1 MSDVPDILKKIL
13 ARKAEEISERNQRL
27 SLAELRQMVAKLPPT
42 RPFRERLEQTI
53 ADSQPAIIAEIKRAS
68 PSKGLLRD
76 PFHPADIA
84 RSYSA
89 FGATCLSVLTDR
101 DFFQGHEDFLRE
113 TQTACLLPIL
123 RKDFIIDPY
132 QVYEARLIGA
142 DCVLLIVAALDDTVL
157 RDLARLTIT
166 LGMDVLVE
174 VHDAEELERA
184 LALNTPLIGIN
195 NRDLRT
201 FETRLDTTL
210 NLLPRIPAD
219 RIVVTESGIHTS
231 ADVTLMREHGV
242 HAFLVG
248 EAFMRADVPGAKLAE
263 LFGTRP
269 QGDNQTSRA
278 S

>member
-13 ARKAEEISERNQRL
+13 ARKAEEISERNQRV

-157 RDLARLTIT
+157 RDLTRLTIT

-201 FETRLDTTL
+201 FETQLDTTL

-219 RIVVTESGIHTS
+219 RIVVTESSIHTS

-248 EAFMRADVPGAKLAE
+248 EAFMRAAVPGAKLAE

>member
-13 ARKAEEISERNQRL
+13 ARKTEEISERNQRL

-157 RDLARLTIT
+157 RDLTRLTIT

-219 RIVVTESGIHTS
+219 RIVVSESGIHTS

>member
-1 MSDVPDILKKIL
+1 MSDVPDILRKIL
-13 ARKAEEISERNQRL
+13 ARKAEEISERNQRF

-157 RDLARLTIT
+157 RDLTRLTIT

-201 FETRLDTTL
+201 FETQLDTTL